1 MSERRQ
7 GVNLEAVTVQDCIEM
22 HDYKGLT
29 AVLNDG
35 RVPGF
40 RAEKGPASDGR
51 LAQGQA
57 I

>member
-1 MSERRQ
+1 M
-7 GVNLEAVTVQDCIEM
+7 NLEAVTVQDCIEM

-35 RVPGF
+35 RVLGF

-51 LAQGQA
+51 PAQGQA